1 MKQLMVHVAHAQSLR
16 MCWFETTLL
25 QHLVSW
31 CCSHGS
37 SLRSVV
43 KKRQRGKVK
52 CDSQS
57 LLKAPIKS
65 DDDDSI
71 RNLQV
76 TLLTLY
82 KW

>member
-1 MKQLMVHVAHAQSLR
+1 MSIRFTFKSTSLVAIIVAAPIIAGVVL
-16 MCWFETTLL
+16 TA
-25 QHLVSW
+25 
-31 CCSHGS
+31 S
-37 SLRSVV
+37 SLSSVV

-65 DDDDSI
+65 DNNDSI

-76 TLLTLY
+76 MLLTL
-82 KW
+82 